1 MKFICN
7 TLYKHL
13 LDPSLEEQVL
23 YLTNEQCDACAE
35 GIDLSDVEGMIMQPF
50 YVNKEFL
57 DRMPNLKWVQITGA
71 GYDRVDIE
79 EVKKRGLV
87 LTNTRGVMSI
97 SIAEDIFSK
106 MLFLS
111 RKMRTIEADKKAHVW
126 EMFGQDQWMCT
137 CYADLYGKTIGIM

>member
-50 YVNKEFL
+50 YVNKAFL

-79 EVKKRGLV
+79 EVKRRGLV

-97 SIAEDIFSK
+97 SIAEDIFS
-106 MLFLS
+106 S
-111 RKMRTIEADKKAHVW
+111 VSVQQETAYAERKR
-126 EMFGQDQWMCT
+126 
-137 CYADLYGKTIGIM
+137 